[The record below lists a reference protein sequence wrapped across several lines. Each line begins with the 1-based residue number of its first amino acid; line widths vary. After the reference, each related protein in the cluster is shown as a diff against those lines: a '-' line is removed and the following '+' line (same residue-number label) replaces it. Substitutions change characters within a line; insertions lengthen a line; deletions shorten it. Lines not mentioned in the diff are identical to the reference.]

1 MIENLNKFNLLNKRK
16 FDFQPGH
23 STTDEVLTILDD
35 IYECLNNKKHTWSVF
50 VNFRRTFNLQI
61 SVVRFT
67 FHISVITKYYYQSYM
82 IMDLEE

>member
-35 IYECLNNKKHTWSVF
+35 IYESLNNKKHTWECF
-50 VNFRRTFNLQI
+50 C
-61 SVVRFT
+61 
-67 FHISVITKYYYQSYM
+67 
-82 IMDLEE
+82 